1 MKFARTYSAP
11 GDPYAGI
18 EFEPRTSRIVNPDGK
33 LVFEAKDVAIPTG
46 WSQVATDIL
55 AQKYFRKAGVP
66 DKTIRVAEEGVP
78 EWLWRSEPADD
89 AKFVGES
96 DARQVF
102 NRLAGCWT
110 YWGFKH
116 GYFDT
121 EFEARAYYDEMCAML
136 ARQIGA
142 PNSPQWFNTGL
153 HWAYGISGPAQGHYY
168 VDPKTGVLSEST
180 SAYEHPAPHAC
191 LPYDARVMTPDG
203 PVPIGSIVENDLV
216 GLQVYD
222 ETGLTRVVA
231 TAYNGVKPVYRV
243 RLSNGNTIE
252 ATGDHL
258 VLACDEHQGKRSWR
272 EVQALKPGMRLIQR
286 TDTPLVVIAA
296 TGAAIAAPPQP
307 PADPGC
313 ATFGPLRTR
322 DWNVVFEGSKG
333 DETRAAQT
341 GDEIIAAVEPIGE
354 ADVYDIQTESHTFLT
369 NNVVVHNCFIQS
381 VTDDLVNEGGIMDLW
396 VREARIFKYGS
407 GCVSERAFV
416 PIVGRGLVR
425 IGELFRE
432 VSRGRAVH
440 DFDGSGR
447 YVDVGDL
454 GLRTFSAD
462 RTTGRIVEDAIDRV
476 WTYDVAREDKRTV
489 RFDTGARATVSAWH
503 PFMVWNGEEIVER
516 RADALR
522 PGEAVLGPTQ
532 DVRRLLDAASSPER
546 ITYNVTRFRSNEIHH
561 VDVDADIAWLTGYF
575 LGDGNLMR
583 QRREH
588 RRSYGTYFYDD
599 LRLRFF
605 DEDREP
611 LERVQRIL
619 AERFGAKS
627 SVRADGTQGRPTKC
641 LSLTCTRAAATAFF
655 AAAVSEPG
663 SKTYTLSVPSF
674 IRRAGAAVQEAFL
687 AGLVDADGTV
697 DGGRATATSVCRPF
711 VEEVAAMAS
720 LLGIG
725 GGVVSNGGYH
735 MATVVRRSA
744 PSQRRTWFVSQL
756 ETPRHRDALAR
767 DDDRG
772 FRRYCMPLV
781 ESIGDRVF
789 PRAEG
794 EWLHADVGGER
805 FHVGRL
811 VYEGLVNPQKLLA
824 AISRMPESA
833 VDTDVER
840 ARIVAEGVAFVVS
853 VDDVEED
860 VPFNDLTTRRTN
872 TYLAGEN
879 ALVAIHNTGSNFS
892 RVRGEGEKLSGGGT
906 SSGLMSFLKVGDRA
920 AGAIK
925 SGGTTRRAAK
935 MVCLDLDHPDIEEFI
950 TWKVTEEQ
958 KVSDL
963 VTGSITCEKHLNTI
977 MKAANDESLPAS
989 ARLDPALNTGLK
1001 TAIRSALSVGIP
1013 QANIQY
1019 ALDYAKQG
1027 YKELIIETYDTNWD
1041 SKAYGTVSGQ
1051 NSNNSVR
1058 IPNDF
1063 FARLDADQTWDLIP
1077 RRAKYGD
1084 GGTSKIKVVPAADL
1098 WEKIALAA
1106 WQCADPGLQFD
1117 TTINEWHTC
1126 PADGRIE
1133 ASNPCSEYLFLD
1145 DTACNLS
1152 SLNLVQFLDSA
1163 GHFDPRRFAE
1173 ACRIWTFTLEISV
1186 LMAQFPSKVIAQ
1198 KSYDFRTLGLGY
1210 ANMGTLLMRMGLP
1223 YDSEEGFGWC
1233 AAISALMTGVA
1244 YKTSA
1249 EMARELGPFPKY
1261 DTNADHM
1268 GRVLRNHRRAAYAAP
1283 NDQYEELTIKPVAHT
1298 PTLFTQETWALAR
1311 SIWDNA
1317 LAIGEVAGYRN
1328 AQVTCI
1334 APTGCLVG
1342 DSLVATDRGLMR
1354 LNRLGDVDGEK
1365 WQEVDFRVLTD
1376 DGEQQAT
1383 KFFINGVEPT
1393 RRITTAGGYVI
1404 EGTPTHRIKV
1414 VDPETGDLIWKRF
1427 AEISAQD
1434 VVALSMNAL
1443 AGQPRNVA
1451 LPPLGE
1457 EYWTADFTTRVPRTM
1472 TPELAELVG
1481 YFMGDGSLHAKGLR
1495 FCVARGDK
1503 DVLDHL
1509 TESIRKLFGIEPI
1522 ATSKGGY
1529 VELAAHSVSL
1539 TFWWEACGFAK
1550 LPPAADHRG
1559 KGYVARVPDAV
1570 LATNDPAVYGAFIR
1584 GVFEADGTV
1593 TNGAACWSTV
1603 NKTFSA
1609 DVKSLMLALGVPTST
1624 KTDITGWGQSDL
1636 YVLRVR
1642 NASYAPAFVERIG
1655 FIGARK
1661 HGAVTLC
1668 DSWQGTK
1675 GDRVFLPDA
1684 LLRSLITTDSDLY
1697 SRAQLYRY
1705 RHEGAISRATA
1716 TALLDRAEHPR
1727 VATASQFFYDSV
1739 ATNEDG
1745 GEQLTYD
1752 LSVPANV
1759 TYIANGFVSHN
1770 TIGLVMDC
1778 DTTGIEPD
1786 FALVKFK
1793 KLAGGGYFK
1802 IVNQSVGPAL
1812 RRLGYNNEQIAAIE
1826 IFAKGTNTLEGTPH
1840 INKATLKAKGFDDAT
1855 VAKVESQLLGAFE
1868 IGFVFNQHVLGDDF
1882 CREKLGMTDAQLA
1895 DWNYSILRDALGFTQ
1910 SQIEEA
1916 SDVICGRMTLE
1927 GAPFLK
1933 EEHLPVFDCA
1943 TPCGKH
1949 GARYI
1954 RPLGHVDMMA
1964 AAQPFI
1970 SGALSKTINL
1980 PQTATIADVKDAYRY
1995 SWEKMVKAVALYR
2008 DGSKLSQP
2016 LAASYDVGGSEEAE
2030 RPQAA
2035 YEGPVRVAERL
2046 VYRYIAKRRRMP
2058 DRRGGYT
2065 QKAVIGGH
2073 KVYLR
2078 TGEYDDKSIGE
2089 IFIDMHKEG
2098 AAFRSLMNN
2107 FAIAVSLGLQH
2118 GVPLEEYV
2126 DAFTFTR
2133 FEPNG
2138 PVVGHANIKMATSI
2152 LDYIFRELA
2161 VSYLGRYDL
2170 AQVQP
2175 SQALDAMGPE
2185 PEYIGE
2191 EDTGEVHFVA
2201 PVAIAPRASSPSA
2214 TAFVTRAPEP
2224 VAVMASAPSAGPA
2237 KGQVVAAKAREAIA
2251 KGYSGDACT
2260 QCGQFTLVRNGTC
2273 LKCDSCGTTSGC
2285 S

>member
-11 GDPYAGI
+11 GEPYAGI

-66 DKTIRVAEEGVP
+66 DKTVRVAEDGIP
-78 EWLWRSEPADD
+78 EWLWRSEPASD

-222 ETGLTRVVA
+222 ETGVTRVVA
-231 TAYNGVKPVYRV
+231 TAYNGVKRVFRV
-243 RLSNGNTIE
+243 RLSNGNAIE

-258 VLACDEHQGKRSWR
+258 VLASDEHQGTRSWR

-286 TDTPLVVIAA
+286 TDMPLVTVAA
-296 TGAAIAAPPQP
+296 TGAAIAAPPKP

-333 DETRAAQT
+333 DATRAAQT
-341 GDEIIAAVEPIGE
+341 DDRTISAIEPIGE

-381 VTDDLVNEGGIMDLW
+381 VSDDLVNEGGIMDLW

-425 IGELFRE
+425 IGDLFRE

-462 RTTGRIVEDAIDRV
+462 PATGRVVEDAIDRV

-522 PGEAVLGPTQ
+522 PGEAVLGPTP

-619 AERFGAKS
+619 AERFGSKS

-663 SKTYTLSVPSF
+663 SKTYTLSIPSF

-744 PSQRRTWFVSQL
+744 PSPRRAWFVSQL
-756 ETPRHRDALAR
+756 ETPRHRVALAR

-772 FRRYCMPLV
+772 FRRYCMPLA
-781 ESIGDRVF
+781 ESIGDRIF

-833 VDTDVER
+833 VDADIER

-853 VDDVEED
+853 VEDIEED
-860 VPFNDLTTRRTN
+860 VAFNDLTTRRTN

-1106 WQCADPGLQFD
+1106 WQCADPGVQFD

-1133 ASNPCSEYLFLD
+1133 ASNPCSEYMFLD
-1145 DTACNLS
+1145 DTACNLA

-1163 GHFDPRRFAE
+1163 GHFEPRRFAE

-1186 LMAQFPSKVIAQ
+1186 LMAQFPSKVVAQ
-1198 KSYDFRTLGLGY
+1198 KSFDFRTLGLGY
-1210 ANMGTLLMRMGLP
+1210 ANMGTLLMQMGLP

-1233 AAISALMTGVA
+1233 AAISALQTGAA
-1244 YKTSA
+1244 YKASA
-1249 EMARELGPFPKY
+1249 EMAREFGPFPRY
-1261 DTNADHM
+1261 DANAEQM
-1268 GRVLRNHRRAAYAAP
+1268 GRVLRNHRRAAYSVP
-1283 NDQYEELTIKPVAHT
+1283 DDEYEELTIKPTTHA

-1334 APTGCLVG
+1334 APTG
-1342 DSLVATDRGLMR
+1342 T
-1354 LNRLGDVDGEK
+1354 
-1365 WQEVDFRVLTD
+1365 
-1376 DGEQQAT
+1376 
-1383 KFFINGVEPT
+1383 I
-1393 RRITTAGGYVI
+1393 
-1404 EGTPTHRIKV
+1404 
-1414 VDPETGDLIWKRF
+1414 
-1427 AEISAQD
+1427 
-1434 VVALSMNAL
+1434 
-1443 AGQPRNVA
+1443 
-1451 LPPLGE
+1451 
-1457 EYWTADFTTRVPRTM
+1457 
-1472 TPELAELVG
+1472 
-1481 YFMGDGSLHAKGLR
+1481 
-1495 FCVARGDK
+1495 
-1503 DVLDHL
+1503 
-1509 TESIRKLFGIEPI
+1509 
-1522 ATSKGGY
+1522 
-1529 VELAAHSVSL
+1529 
-1539 TFWWEACGFAK
+1539 
-1550 LPPAADHRG
+1550 
-1559 KGYVARVPDAV
+1559 
-1570 LATNDPAVYGAFIR
+1570 
-1584 GVFEADGTV
+1584 
-1593 TNGAACWSTV
+1593 
-1603 NKTFSA
+1603 
-1609 DVKSLMLALGVPTST
+1609 
-1624 KTDITGWGQSDL
+1624 
-1636 YVLRVR
+1636 
-1642 NASYAPAFVERIG
+1642 
-1655 FIGARK
+1655 
-1661 HGAVTLC
+1661 
-1668 DSWQGTK
+1668 
-1675 GDRVFLPDA
+1675 A
-1684 LLRSLITTDSDLY
+1684 LL
-1697 SRAQLYRY
+1697 
-1705 RHEGAISRATA
+1705 
-1716 TALLDRAEHPR
+1716 
-1727 VATASQFFYDSV
+1727 
-1739 ATNEDG
+1739 
-1745 GEQLTYD
+1745 
-1752 LSVPANV
+1752 
-1759 TYIANGFVSHN
+1759 
-1770 TIGLVMDC
+1770 MDC

-1802 IVNQSVGPAL
+1802 IVNQSVEPAL

-1826 IFAKGTNTLEGTPH
+1826 VFAKGTNTLEGTPH

-1868 IGFVFNQHVLGDDF
+1868 IGFVFNQHVLGEEF
-1882 CREKLGMTDAQLA
+1882 CREKLGMTDGQLA

-1949 GARYI
+1949 GARFI
-1954 RPLGHVDMMA
+1954 RPLAHVDMMA
-1964 AAQPFI
+1964 AAQPFVC
-1970 SGALSKTINL
+1970 GAISKTINM
-1980 PQTATIADVKDAYRY
+1980 PQTATIADVKEAYRY

-2016 LAASYDVGGSEEAE
+2016 LAASYDVDDSGEAE
-2030 RPQAA
+2030 QPQAA

-2191 EDTGEVHFVA
+2191 EDTGEVHYVA

-2214 TAFVTRAPEP
+2214 PAVVTRVPEP
-2224 VAVMASAPSAGPA
+2224 VAVIASAPSAGPA